1 MLDELQRIAGMLF
14 PAHSH
19 ADPFWS
25 EAARTGFIGVGAYV
39 AATPELPFTLGEIY
53 RQLTEDDPRRRFPA
67 AMTSS
72 AARTA
77 IPCPGGWR
85 RR

>member
-1 MLDELQRIAGMLF
+1 MLF
-14 PAHSH
+14 PVHSQ

-53 RQLTEDDPRRRFPA
+53 RQLTEGDPRDRFPKLLEQ
-67 AMTSS
+67 
-72 AARTA
+72 RRKNGD
-77 IPCPGGWR
+77 PLPRGGGDGADR
-85 RR
+85 LLQFQ